1 MKQSFPILVLVG
13 ATAVVACSPS
23 QEGSG
28 GSGGKVG
35 KGGANGSGGA
45 AVGGASSGGTSGGAN
60 SSGNS
65 AGGNTS
71 GGNASGGNSSGGA
84 TQGAGGP
91 NGGTVSSSGGNG
103 NGTGGAAQGGA
114 NGGAAQGG
122 SANGGSANG
131 GTSSGGTA
139 QGGSAN
145 GGSANGGTS
154 SGGAAQGG
162 TSSGGAMQ
170 GGTGSGG
177 RAQGGASSGGA
188 SGGRGSGG
196 ASNGGSAGNG
206 AKGGTTGMGGMNA
219 SGGSGGTS
227 TIGPS
232 DIPVPA
238 GASNVPKPSQ
248 AAGGFK
254 ILDWAGFKGAISFTF
269 DDALGSQLAH
279 YGEFKATGVRMTFYL
294 VCNNDMSN
302 TMWKTIAQDGQ
313 ELGNHTNHHCNANG
327 SGCGWGSFTG
337 TSSELDDCTAHL
349 KSAFGLK
356 DVYTSASPMG
366 DVGWDTPA
374 STRFLANR
382 GVQDTAGVAPN
393 DNTNPYELPCHVA
406 DANEKAASGTRS
418 FNGVTDNAR
427 ANNRWRIILNHSVGN
442 NDGYNPVVASEV
454 VAAMTYAKGLGDV
467 WVDTVA
473 NIAAYWRAQKL
484 ISSSAPQVSG
494 TSTTWS
500 WTLPAHF
507 PPGRFLR
514 VTVTGGTLSQKGTP
528 LAWNGHGY
536 YEVSLDAGSVTLS
549 P

>member
-13 ATAVVACSPS
+13 ATSLIACSPS
-23 QEGSG
+23 PEGNV
-28 GSGGKVG
+28 GSGGKLG

-45 AVGGASSGGTSGGAN
+45 LSGGTNAGGTSSGGTS
-60 SSGNS
+60 
-65 AGGNTS
+65 S
-71 GGNASGGNSSGGA
+71 GGNVSGGA
-84 TQGAGGP
+84 MQGGAAGA

-103 NGTGGAAQGGA
+103 NGGTTQGGNSSGGSANGGSSQGGSASGGNTNGGISNGGTLNGGSSSGGSAQGGTS

-122 SANGGSANG
+122 TAN
-131 GTSSGGTA
+131 
-139 QGGSAN
+139 
-145 GGSANGGTS
+145 
-154 SGGAAQGG
+154 
-162 TSSGGAMQ
+162 
-170 GGTGSGG
+170 GG
-177 RAQGGASSGGA
+177 RAQGGASSGGT
-188 SGGRGSGG
+188 SGGSGSGG
-196 ASNGGSAGNG
+196 TSNGGSAGNG
-206 AKGGTTGMGGMNA
+206 AKGGSPSMGGTNA

-238 GASNVPKPSQ
+238 GPSNVPKPSQ

-269 DDALGSQLAH
+269 DDALASQLQH
-279 YGEFKATGVRMTFYL
+279 YSEFKATGVRMTFYL

-366 DVGWDTPA
+366 DTGWDTPA

-393 DNTNPYELPCHVA
+393 DSTNPYELPCHVA

-427 ANNRWRIILNHSVGN
+427 QNNRWRIILNHSVGN

-473 NIAAYWRAQKL
+473 NVAAYWRAQKL
-484 ISSSAPQVSG
+484 ISSSTPQVSG
-494 TSTTWS
+494 SSTTWS
-500 WTLPAHF
+500 WSLPAHF

-514 VTVTGGTLSQKGTP
+514 VTVNGGTLSQKGAP
-528 LAWNGHGY
+528 LSWNGHGY

>member
-1 MKQSFPILVLVG
+1 MKASFPTLVLLG
-13 ATAVVACSPS
+13 AASLIACSPAE
-23 QEGSG
+23 EGG
-28 GSGGKVG
+28 NGFGGKVG
-35 KGGANGSGGA
+35 KGGAKGSGGTNA
-45 AVGGASSGGTSGGAN
+45 GGSVSGGASSGGAAFGGTTSGG
-60 SSGNS
+60 
-65 AGGNTS
+65 T
-71 GGNASGGNSSGGA
+71 SSGGA
-84 TQGAGGP
+84 SAGGTNSGGQSP
-91 NGGTVSSSGGNG
+91 GGTANGGSSSAASGGV
-103 NGTGGAAQGGA
+103 TALSGGAANAGSA
-114 NGGAAQGG
+114 NGGAANGG
-122 SANGGSANG
+122 TASGGSANG
-131 GTSSGGTA
+131 GT
-139 QGGSAN
+139 
-145 GGSANGGTS
+145 
-154 SGGAAQGG
+154 AQGG
-162 TSSGGAMQ
+162 TSSGGAAS
-170 GGTGSGG
+170 GGTANGG
-177 RAQGGASSGGA
+177 MSNGGTAQGGASSGGA
-188 SGGRGSGG
+188 MQGGTANGGASGKGGSGSGG
-196 ASNGGSAGNG
+196 AGSGGAASGGSAGNT
-206 AKGGTTGMGGMNA
+206 AKGGTTGTGGTTS
-219 SGGSGGTS
+219 SGGTGGTS

-232 DIPVPA
+232 DLPVPA
-238 GASNVPKPSQ
+238 GPSNVPKPTQ

-279 YGEFKATGVRMTFYL
+279 YAEFKATGVRMTFYL

-302 TMWKTIAQDGQ
+302 TAWKTIAQDGQ

-337 TSSELDDCTAHL
+337 TSSEFDDCTAHL

-382 GVQDTAGVAPN
+382 GVQDTGGVAPN

-442 NDGYNPVVASEV
+442 NDGYNPVAASEV
-454 VAAMTYAKGLGDV
+454 VAAMTYAKGRGDV

-473 NIAAYWRAQKL
+473 NVAAYWRAQKL
-484 ISSSAPQVSG
+484 VSSATPQTAG

-507 PPGRFLR
+507 PPGRYLR
-514 VTVTGGTLSQKGTP
+514 VTVNGGTLSQKGAP
-528 LAWNGHGY
+528 LTWDGHGY